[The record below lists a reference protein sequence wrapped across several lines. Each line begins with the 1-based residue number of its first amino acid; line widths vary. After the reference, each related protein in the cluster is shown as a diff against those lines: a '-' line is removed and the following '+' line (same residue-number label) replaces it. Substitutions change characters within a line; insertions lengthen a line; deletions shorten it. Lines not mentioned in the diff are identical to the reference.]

1 MATVQFPGKLV
12 DPSAEDL
19 AAPLQQLLR
28 DLGLLESSE
37 DAAKGAKL
45 IDGTPPSL
53 QVIKAGTLSVTKAW
67 ATLTA
72 SAGFAG
78 ALTTLLAAWKA
89 APDNLQI
96 TLVGGASV
104 IIAATAIAI
113 ALIVRGDVGARAAT
127 STELYRSRAQVSNSF
142 LAAALAAAGETSTQ
156 GALAATSSDTLA
168 KVLAAFQ
175 IDVPNQDPSPGLYG
189 VRKRVIGDSWQI
201 RRSDGD
207 WVNFSPDMKFEIE
220 LPLPSPPAA

>member
-1 MATVQFPGKLV
+1 MAIVRFPGKLV

-28 DLGLLESSE
+28 DLGLLESSD

-67 ATLTA
+67 VTLTA

-78 ALTTLLAAWKA
+78 ALTTLIAAWKA

-96 TLVGGASV
+96 TLVAGASV

-113 ALIVRGDVGARAAT
+113 AMIVRGDVGARAAT

-156 GALAATSSDTLA
+156 GGRAAAGSDTLA
-168 KVLAAFQ
+168 NVLAAIQ
-175 IDVPNQDPSPGLYG
+175 IDVPNQDPSPGIYG
-189 VRKRVIGDSWQI
+189 LRRRAGDNSWQI
-201 RRSDGD
+201 RRGDGD
-207 WVNFSPDMKFEIE
+207 WVSFSPPMMFEVE
-220 LPLPSPPAA
+220 LPLPSPAA